1 MISNLCFYYV
11 IDNQWQ
17 CKVRNKI
24 CLGANIQ
31 HKVQAF
37 EMKWTQQLPLKLFV
51 IPLERIM
58 FLLLP
63 VPLPLHHSTCNL
75 NLMDSRFWWLFEIVL
90 EYSPPCLGCRDEGR
104 GGGRLGE
111 EKRVLTETGSATL
124 LVKTNFEVYLGA
136 KLNFVV
142 RSYRESLKQI
152 LKIYPF
158 ISQS

>member
-1 MISNLCFYYV
+1 
-11 IDNQWQ
+11 
-17 CKVRNKI
+17 
-24 CLGANIQ
+24 
-31 HKVQAF
+31 
-37 EMKWTQQLPLKLFV
+37 
-51 IPLERIM
+51 
-58 FLLLP
+58 
-63 VPLPLHHSTCNL
+63 
-75 NLMDSRFWWLFEIVL
+75 MDSRFWWFFEIVL
-90 EYSPPCLGCRDEGR
+90 EYSPPASAAETGEGEGR
-104 GGGRLGE
+104 GREE